1 MKVFLCWSGDRS
13 KAVAEFL
20 GHWIGQVI
28 QAVQP
33 WISTQTDK
41 GARWRQ
47 EVGDHLEDARVGIV
61 CLTPE
66 NLDSPWIHFEAG
78 ALSKT
83 KDARVCTF
91 LLGMQATD
99 VKEPLAQFQ
108 ATKTDEE
115 EIRALIKDINSY
127 VGEVGGRAL
136 PEKDVDEI
144 FDLHWPRLKQKL
156 QAISDQKVSKAPVR
170 EDREKLD
177 EVLEILRGQEQRM
190 QQLGSSQSGLF
201 VLQPGSMVES
211 PGAATPYF
219 ATAVGSAGIPLKPG
233 EMFTFIPK
241 PPPRLTKRRLME
253 KPLVFPEEA
262 EEPPVQEEEDDT
274 IKSKE

>member
-13 KAVAEFL
+13 KAVAEVL

-66 NLDSPWIHFEAG
+66 NLDATWIHFEAG

-108 ATKTDEE
+108 ATKADETD
-115 EIRALIKDINSY
+115 IRALIKDINRY
-127 VGEVGGRAL
+127 VGEDGGRAL

-144 FDLHWPRLKQKL
+144 FDVHWPRLKEKL
-156 QAISDQKVSKAPVR
+156 QAISAQEVSKGPVR

-177 EVLEILRGQEQRM
+177 EILEILRGQEQRM
-190 QQLGSSQSGLF
+190 QQLEFSHRVAMIAF
-201 VLQPGSMVES
+201 PQPGGNSTKS
-211 PGAATPYF
+211 LPIGTQYF
-219 ATAVGSAGIPLKPG
+219 TTVGSAGIPLSCS
-233 EMFTFIPK
+233 
-241 PPPRLTKRRLME
+241 RRKHYTHPHHVL
-253 KPLVFPEEA
+253 LVH
-262 EEPPVQEEEDDT
+262 
-274 IKSKE
+274 S